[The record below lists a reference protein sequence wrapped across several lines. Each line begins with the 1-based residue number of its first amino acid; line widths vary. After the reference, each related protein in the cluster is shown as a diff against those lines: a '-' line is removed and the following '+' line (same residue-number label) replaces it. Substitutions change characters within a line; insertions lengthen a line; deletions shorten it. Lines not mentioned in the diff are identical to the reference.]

1 MRRAAVQA
9 RFQTDAVALGCPPSG
24 RESSVALL
32 DIVALVAGLVV
43 IAQGIVWIKDRWGG
57 RR

>member
-1 MRRAAVQA
+1 
-9 RFQTDAVALGCPPSG
+9 
-24 RESSVALL
+24 VALL

-57 RR
+57 GRR